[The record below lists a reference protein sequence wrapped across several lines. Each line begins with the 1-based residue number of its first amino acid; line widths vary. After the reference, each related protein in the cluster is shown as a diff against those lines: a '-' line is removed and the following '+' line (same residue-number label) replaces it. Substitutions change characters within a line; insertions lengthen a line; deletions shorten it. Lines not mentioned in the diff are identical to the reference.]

1 MKHLILGTAGHV
13 DHGKTTLVKALTGID
28 TDRLPEEKARGMT
41 IELGFASLKLPSGTV
56 LGVVD
61 MPGHERFIKHM
72 AAGAGG
78 VDIALLVIAADEG
91 IMRQTEEHLE
101 ILELLGIGEAVVAIT
116 KSDLADEEWLL
127 MVREDIEARL
137 SGTSLAGSAIVE
149 VSATTGSGLK
159 ELVFELGK
167 AAERAEGRPD
177 EPASRLY
184 IDRAFTITGHG
195 TVVTGTLLGGSIA
208 EGDKLELLPSMK
220 QVRVKQAEV
229 HDARAQVAEKGQR
242 VALNLASTE
251 KVEPERGMALSSPGW
266 LEPTSLIDA
275 EVIRAPG
282 APDIVHGER
291 LRLHIGTSEVICRAR
306 VPKDQPSGAL
316 YIQLETEA
324 PIFPARGDRFVLR
337 TYSPQ
342 QTIGGGRVLLAAA
355 PRRKVGSGGEA
366 GSIAGMAPGNASC
379 LAALSRAIARK
390 EAGMDAAFWPVEEGL
405 FARRAYMG
413 RDGLKAAAA
422 KDGSGVILL
431 KADEAQ
437 DAYYM
442 DAEGFGRATDEAA
455 SVLTAFHG
463 EHPLRRGMPKEELR
477 QRISPSA
484 DRRQAAALFA
494 GFIASGRFASS
505 SDLIWLSGHEVRLD
519 GKSAA
524 MAAELERAFLRE
536 LLAPPDTE
544 EMLKALGTSS
554 PKVMEYLLDQG
565 ILVKA
570 SSDVTFHRDAV
581 TAALKAA
588 AKFDGAFTAAL
599 LRDALGTSRKYAI
612 AMLEWMDSK
621 EYTQRSGDTRT
632 LKAQYRDAF
641 GK

>member
-13 DHGKTTLVKALTGID
+13 DHGKTTLVKALTGVD

-41 IELGFASLKLPSGTV
+41 IELGFASLKLPSGMI

-101 ILELLGIGEAVVAIT
+101 ILELLGISEAVVALT

-127 MVREDIEARL
+127 MVREDIESR
-137 SGTSLAGSAIVE
+137 LAGTRLAASAIVE
-149 VSATTGSGLK
+149 VSALTGSGLDVLLM
-159 ELVFELGK
+159 ELDK
-167 AAERAEGRPD
+167 AAARADGRAG
-177 EPASRLY
+177 EPASRIY

-195 TVVTGTLLGGSIA
+195 TVVTGTLLGGNVA

-229 HDARAQVAEKGQR
+229 HDARTQLAERGQR
-242 VALNLASTE
+242 VALNLAGTDKIE
-251 KVEPERGMALSSPGW
+251 LERGMALASPGW

-275 EVIRAPG
+275 EVRRAPG
-282 APDIVHGER
+282 APGIEHGDR

-306 VPKDQPSGAL
+306 VPKGQPEGSMF
-316 YIQLETEA
+316 IQLETET

-342 QTIGGGRVLLAAA
+342 QTIGGGTVLLAAA
-355 PRRKVGSGGEA
+355 PRRKVGSGSEA
-366 GSIAGMAPGNASC
+366 RNIADMEPGNPAC
-379 LAALSRAIARK
+379 LSALSRAISRK
-390 EAGMDAAFWPVEEGL
+390 EAGADAAFWPVEEGL
-405 FARRAYMG
+405 FSKRAYMG
-413 RDGLKAAAA
+413 RERLRAAAEA
-422 KDGSGVILL
+422 KGSGLVLL
-431 KADEAQ
+431 KADESQ
-437 DAYYM
+437 DAFYM
-442 DAEGFGRATDEAA
+442 DDVRFGNALQEAA
-455 SVLTAFHG
+455 AVLSGFHKD
-463 EHPLRRGMPKEELR
+463 HPLRRGMPKEELR
-477 QRISPSA
+477 QKISPSA
-484 DRRQAAALFA
+484 DRKAAGALFA
-494 GFIASGRFASS
+494 GFIASERFVAS
-505 SDLIWLSGHEVRLD
+505 SDLIWLAGHEVRLD
-519 GKSAA
+519 DKSSA
-524 MAAELERAFLRE
+524 MASELERAFAKE
-536 LLAPPDTE
+536 LLQPPDPE
-544 EMLKALGTSS
+544 EVLKAKGPGSS
-554 PKVMEYLLDQG
+554 KVMEYLLDQG

-570 SSDVTFHRDAV
+570 SSDVTFHKDAV

-588 AKFDGAFTAAL
+588 ARFEGAFTAAL

-621 EYTQRSGDTRT
+621 EYTQRSGDTRA
-632 LKAQYRDAF
+632 LKAQYRETF